1 MKTISCFA
9 RRWGSR
15 SCSHMILLAALSFQP
30 TLQPHALRSHLQHT
44 CRLGRPCANEANEVD
59 KPSASTDLPPPA
71 TPPPLQPM
79 QTLQH
84 SRCRLGRPCATEVD
98 VEDTPPAATPPEA
111 QNLITKLRDV
121 VLFIPSQTL
130 KVVNQGIFASG
141 NAGQSSGEFGAGQK
155 IAVAALAVALLIA
168 DQLGSS
174 RYVIS
179 HAVEA
184 VYGGPHLFVT
194 GTSTAAD
201 NKLYEDALAAG
212 RVTSLDEWYRAK
224 LLAQYVESGQ
234 CPDAATSE
242 WCARNAPK

>member
-1 MKTISCFA
+1 ML
-9 RRWGSR
+9 
-15 SCSHMILLAALSFQP
+15 LLAALSWVSP
-30 TLQPHALRSHLQHT
+30 PLQPHAFQSHMLSSQHRLH
-44 CRLGRPCANEANEVD
+44 RLGTLCANEADDEA
-59 KPSASTDLPPPA
+59 PPTDPPA
-71 TPPPLQPM
+71 RGDDII
-79 QTLQH
+79 
-84 SRCRLGRPCATEVD
+84 SKV
-98 VEDTPPAATPPEA
+98 
-111 QNLITKLRDV
+111 RDA

-130 KVVNQGIFASG
+130 MAVNQGIFAGSG
-141 NAGQSSGEFGAGQK
+141 ADQSSGEVTTTQK

-194 GTSTAAD
+194 GTSTKED
-201 NKLYEDALAAG
+201 NKLYEEALAAG
-212 RVTSLDEWYRAK
+212 RVASLDEWYRGK
-224 LLAQYVESGQ
+224 LIAQYVESGQ

>member
-1 MKTISCFA
+1 MVL
-9 RRWGSR
+9 
-15 SCSHMILLAALSFQP
+15 LLAVLSFRP
-30 TLQPHALRSHLQHT
+30 PPQPHAFQLQLQTSHHRLY
-44 CRLGRPCANEANEVD
+44 RLGKPCANEVDANEVD
-59 KPSASTDLPPPA
+59 ELPAPMDPPP
-71 TPPPLQPM
+71 
-79 QTLQH
+79 
-84 SRCRLGRPCATEVD
+84 S
-98 VEDTPPAATPPEA
+98 EDD
-111 QNLITKLRDV
+111 IISKVRDAF
-121 VLFIPSQTL
+121 LFIPSQTL
-130 KVVNQGIFASG
+130 KAVNQGIFASG
-141 NAGQSSGEFGAGQK
+141 GADQSSGEVTTTQK

-201 NKLYEDALAAG
+201 NKLYEEALAAG
-212 RVTSLDEWYRAK
+212 RVTSLDEWYRMK
-224 LLAQYVESGQ
+224 LIAQYVESGQ

>member
-1 MKTISCFA
+1 ML
-9 RRWGSR
+9 
-15 SCSHMILLAALSFQP
+15 LLAVLSF
-30 TLQPHALRSHLQHT
+30 R
-44 CRLGRPCANEANEVD
+44 
-59 KPSASTDLPPPA
+59 
-71 TPPPLQPM
+71 PPLQPL
-79 QTLQH
+79 QTSQH

-98 VEDTPPAATPPEA
+98 VEDTPPEA
-111 QNLITKLRDV
+111 QNLISKVRDAF
-121 VLFIPSQTL
+121 LFIPSQTL
-130 KVVNQGIFASG
+130 KAVNQGIFTSG
-141 NAGQSSGEFGAGQK
+141 GADQSSGEFGAGQK
-155 IAVAALAVALLIA
+155 IAVAAVAATLLIA

-201 NKLYEDALAAG
+201 NKLYEEALAAG

-242 WCARNAPK
+242 WCAKNAPR

>member
-1 MKTISCFA
+1 ML
-9 RRWGSR
+9 
-15 SCSHMILLAALSFQP
+15 LLAALSF
-30 TLQPHALRSHLQHT
+30 LQPHPLRSHLQTPQHNR
-44 CRLGRPCANEANEVD
+44 RLGRPCANEANEVD
-59 KPSASTDLPPPA
+59 EPPA
-71 TPPPLQPM
+71 PM
-79 QTLQH
+79 D
-84 SRCRLGRPCATEVD
+84 P
-98 VEDTPPAATPPEA
+98 PPAATPPPD
-111 QNLITKLRDV
+111 LITQARDAF
-121 VLFIPSQTL
+121 LFIPSQTL
-130 KVVNQGIFASG
+130 KAVNQGIFASG
-141 NAGQSSGEFGAGQK
+141 GADQSSGEVTTTQK
-155 IAVAALAVALLIA
+155 IAVAAVAISLLIA

-174 RYVIS
+174 KYVIS

-201 NKLYEDALAAG
+201 NKLYEEALAAG

>member
-1 MKTISCFA
+1 MF
-9 RRWGSR
+9 
-15 SCSHMILLAALSFQP
+15 LLAALSFQP
-30 TLQPHALRSHLQHT
+30 TLQPHAHAFQLQLQNSQHGS
-44 CRLGRPCANEANEVD
+44 CRLGKPCSNDVD
-59 KPSASTDLPPPA
+59 EPADNMDLP
-71 TPPPLQPM
+71 LQ
-79 QTLQH
+79 TSQH

-98 VEDTPPAATPPEA
+98 VENTPPPPPAEE
-111 QNLITKLRDV
+111 NIISKVRDAF
-121 VLFIPSQTL
+121 LFIPSQTL
-130 KVVNQGIFASG
+130 KAVNQGIFASG
-141 NAGQSSGEFGAGQK
+141 GADQSSGEFGAGQK

-174 RYVIS
+174 KYVIS

-201 NKLYEDALAAG
+201 NKLYEEALAAG

-242 WCARNAPK
+242 WCAKNAPL

>member
-1 MKTISCFA
+1 ML
-9 RRWGSR
+9 
-15 SCSHMILLAALSFQP
+15 LLAVFSF
-30 TLQPHALRSHLQHT
+30 R
-44 CRLGRPCANEANEVD
+44 
-59 KPSASTDLPPPA
+59 
-71 TPPPLQPM
+71 PPLQPL
-79 QTLQH
+79 QTSQH
-84 SRCRLGRPCATEVD
+84 RSCRLGRPCATEVD
-98 VEDTPPAATPPEA
+98 VEEDVPPPATPPAEE
-111 QNLITKLRDV
+111 NIISKVRDAF
-121 VLFIPSQTL
+121 LYIPSQAL
-130 KVVNQGIFASG
+130 KAVNQGIFASG
-141 NAGQSSGEFGAGQK
+141 GADQASGEFGAGQK

-201 NKLYEDALAAG
+201 NKLYEEALAAG

-242 WCARNAPK
+242 WCAKNAPR

>member
-1 MKTISCFA
+1 ML
-9 RRWGSR
+9 
-15 SCSHMILLAALSFQP
+15 LLAALSWVSSP
-30 TLQPHALRSHLQHT
+30 LQPHAFQSHMLSSQHRLL
-44 CRLGRPCANEANEVD
+44 RLG
-59 KPSASTDLPPPA
+59 T
-71 TPPPLQPM
+71 
-79 QTLQH
+79 
-84 SRCRLGRPCATEVD
+84 PCATEVGD
-98 VEDTPPAATPPEA
+98 EAPPTDPPAGDDI
-111 QNLITKLRDV
+111 ITKVRDA

-141 NAGQSSGEFGAGQK
+141 GADQSSGEFGAGQK

-174 RYVIS
+174 RYVMS

-201 NKLYEDALAAG
+201 NKLYEEALAAG

-224 LLAQYVESGQ
+224 LVAQYVESGQ

>member
-1 MKTISCFA
+1 MSS
-9 RRWGSR
+9 RRAGVNTSPIFGVR
-15 SCSHMILLAALSFQP
+15 AHAAAEMLLLAVLSF
-30 TLQPHALRSHLQHT
+30 R
-44 CRLGRPCANEANEVD
+44 
-59 KPSASTDLPPPA
+59 
-71 TPPPLQPM
+71 PPLQPL
-79 QTLQH
+79 QTSQH

-98 VEDTPPAATPPEA
+98 VEDTPPAATPPEE
-111 QNLITKLRDV
+111 QNLITKVRDA

-130 KVVNQGIFASG
+130 MAVNQGIFAGSG
-141 NAGQSSGEFGAGQK
+141 ADQSSGEVTTTQK

-201 NKLYEDALAAG
+201 NKRYEDALAAG
-212 RVTSLDEWYRAK
+212 RVASLDEWYRSK
-224 LLAQYVESGQ
+224 LIAQYVESGQ

>member
-1 MKTISCFA
+1 
-9 RRWGSR
+9 
-15 SCSHMILLAALSFQP
+15 MILLAALSFQP
-30 TLQPHALRSHLQHT
+30 TLQSLQPHAARSHLQTPQHI

-59 KPSASTDLPPPA
+59 EPPA
-71 TPPPLQPM
+71 SMDP
-79 QTLQH
+79 
-84 SRCRLGRPCATEVD
+84 
-98 VEDTPPAATPPEA
+98 PPAATPP
-111 QNLITKLRDV
+111 QDLITQARDAF
-121 VLFIPSQTL
+121 LFIPSQTL
-130 KVVNQGIFASG
+130 KAVNQGIFASG

-194 GTSTAAD
+194 GTSTKED
-201 NKLYEDALAAG
+201 NKLYEEALAAG
-212 RVTSLDEWYRAK
+212 RVASLDEWYRGK
-224 LLAQYVESGQ
+224 LIAQYVESGQ

>member
-1 MKTISCFA
+1 MF
-9 RRWGSR
+9 
-15 SCSHMILLAALSFQP
+15 LLAALSFQP

-44 CRLGRPCANEANEVD
+44 CRLGRPCANEANKVD
-59 KPSASTDLPPPA
+59 EPSASTDLPPPA
-71 TPPPLQPM
+71 TPPP
-79 QTLQH
+79 
-84 SRCRLGRPCATEVD
+84 D
-98 VEDTPPAATPPEA
+98 
-111 QNLITKLRDV
+111 LITKVRDA

-141 NAGQSSGEFGAGQK
+141 GADQSSGEFGAGQK
-155 IAVAALAVALLIA
+155 IAVAALAVALLVA

-194 GTSTAAD
+194 ATSTAAD

-224 LLAQYVESGQ
+224 LIAQYVESGQ

>member
-1 MKTISCFA
+1 
-9 RRWGSR
+9 
-15 SCSHMILLAALSFQP
+15 MILLAALSFQP
-30 TLQPHALRSHLQHT
+30 TLQPHAHAFQLHLQNSQHRS
-44 CRLGRPCANEANEVD
+44 CRLGKPCASDVD
-59 KPSASTDLPPPA
+59 EPADNMDLPPPS
-71 TPPPLQPM
+71 TP
-79 QTLQH
+79 
-84 SRCRLGRPCATEVD
+84 D
-98 VEDTPPAATPPEA
+98 
-111 QNLITKLRDV
+111 NIITKVRDA

-141 NAGQSSGEFGAGQK
+141 GADQSSGEVTTTQK

-224 LLAQYVESGQ
+224 LIAQYVESGQ